1 MDVKIFGIDLYVEPI
16 AFSLFGSWTVYW
28 YGIIIAAGFTVAVVY
43 ALFNYKRFNLDVD
56 RMIDVV
62 LVTTPLAILGARL
75 YYMIFYYGRFG
86 IKEFFGIGNAQGF
99 SGLAIYGGVIG
110 AALVGF
116 IMCKIRKVNILDMS
130 DIAAIG
136 FMVAQGIGRWGNF
149 MNQEAFGGP
158 TGSSWWGMTSENV
171 VENFIQNGYDPT
183 ALAHPCFLYES
194 VWCIIGFF
202 VLHLLSK
209 NRKFSGQVAL
219 MYCVWYGFGRAII
232 ESFRTDSL
240 MIGQIRVSML
250 VSLIICIGAAAL
262 MLVLLKKKTN
272 INEEYTPMFEDS
284 EDVDG
289 DFLEDEAHENN

>member
-1 MDVKIFGIDLYVEPI
+1 MLTKPIISFPGLGIGEFKLSKI

-116 IMCKIRKVNILDMS
+116 IMCKIRKVNILDML

-149 MNQEAFGGP
+149 MNGEAFGSETDIFCRMGVSNVLTGYMMKYVHP
-158 TGSSWWGMTSENV
+158 T
-171 VENFIQNGYDPT
+171 
-183 ALAHPCFLYES
+183 FLYES
-194 VWCIIGFF
+194 LWNLVGF
-202 VLHLLSK
+202 
-209 NRKFSGQVAL
+209 
-219 MYCVWYGFGRAII
+219 
-232 ESFRTDSL
+232 
-240 MIGQIRVSML
+240 
-250 VSLIICIGAAAL
+250 LIINIL
-262 MLVLLKKKTN
+262 YKKKK
-272 INEEYTPMFEDS
+272 
-284 EDVDG
+284 
-289 DFLEDEAHENN
+289 